1 MHDAVADYCRAWATT
16 GPGTGLD
23 LGGRDLNGHP
33 RDLWPGVRWLVLD
46 LRPGPGVDVV
56 ADATVDQDHGVYD
69 VVLCTEVLEHV
80 EDWPAVVATSAR
92 ALAAGGRLVI
102 TCAGPGRAPHSGITA
117 AGITPGEWY
126 RNVSHHELAAVLV
139 EHGLMVDDCRQA
151 GLDTQAAAHRPEVTD
166 G

>member
-23 LGGRDLNGHP
+23 IGGRDLNGHP

-56 ADATVDQDHGVYD
+56 ADATVDQDHGVHD

-80 EDWPAVVATSAR
+80 EDWPAIVATAAG